1 MYPPLKPM
9 WSGLNALRKPWV
21 LWSLIPLGIVGA
33 ICLLP
38 FLARLTVPTQYSPY
52 WLLPSMTVD
61 NGAAA
66 REFRF
71 TFVLSSSSSSGRRR
85 RGRDQREDPPQGAK

>member
-1 MYPPLKPM
+1 MALHGTWGEVRSPKP
-9 WSGLNALRKPWV
+9 SAET
-21 LWSLIPLGIVGA
+21 
-33 ICLLP
+33 
-38 FLARLTVPTQYSPY
+38 LAGKRLTVPTQYSPY

-85 RGRDQREDPPQGAK
+85 RGRDQREDPVSGREVMTYPV